1 MSTRADAGRPLAW
14 VVYESMFGNTQRI
27 ARAIAEGLGSGHEV
41 ALHEVSK
48 APDVVTDDV
57 ALLVVGGPT
66 HGFTLST
73 GKSREQAREQAGGR
87 IISVWR
93 GLREWL
99 SGVELLG
106 RPCVAVFDTKVG
118 HPRWFWGSAARRA
131 RKELEHKGGVLLRPP
146 ESFYVHFKAARLSDL
161 LLPGEL
167 ERARTWGASLALS
180 SPSRE
185 AAGPRPGPSQPS
197 A

>member
-1 MSTRADAGRPLAW
+1 MAIQAEGRRPIAW
-14 VVYESMFGNTQRI
+14 VVYESMFGNTQRV
-27 ARAIAEGLGSGHEV
+27 AHAIAEGLGGDHDV
-41 ALHEVSK
+41 VVHEVSK

-73 GKSREQAREQAGGR
+73 GKSREQARDQAGGR

-99 SGVELLG
+99 EEVELLG

-131 RKELEHKGGVLLRPP
+131 RKELKHKGGVLLRPP
-146 ESFYVHFKAARLSDL
+146 ESFYVHLKAPRLSEL

-167 ERARTWGASLALS
+167 ERARTWGASLGMSATS
-180 SPSRE
+180 SE
-185 AAGPRPGPSQPS
+185 AARPGHGPTQPS